1 LHFIPGRMADPGRKQ
16 QQQENEILRDD
27 QNLDNNNEL
36 TEELL
41 EHPAIAAFHAS
52 HATFLVTDPRL
63 AGNPIIHA
71 SPGFLDLT
79 GYAVDR
85 VLGRNC
91 RFLQGPGTDPVAVSH
106 MRESID
112 QGRDISVTLLN
123 YRQDGS
129 TFWNQILISGI
140 RDAHG
145 ELIYFI
151 GIQHPCMGPPPDGV
165 PAVSHASFLER
176 KNKSWF
182 PHPAH

>member
-1 LHFIPGRMADPGRKQ
+1 MADLERQ
-16 QQQENEILRDD
+16 QQHQQDEFLRDD

-52 HATFLVTDPRL
+52 HATFLVTNPRL
-63 AGNPIIHA
+63 AGNPIIYV
-71 SPGFLDLT
+71 SSGFLDLT
-79 GYAVDR
+79 GYTVDR
-85 VLGRNC
+85 ILGRNC
-91 RFLQGPGTDPVAVSH
+91 RFLQGPGTDPVAVSR
-106 MRESID
+106 MRESIA

-145 ELIYFI
+145 EVLYFT
-151 GIQHPCMGPPPDGV
+151 GAQNPCKGPPPDGV
-165 PAVSHASFLER
+165 PPCDHGTFDQRLKRV
-176 KNKSWF
+176 
-182 PHPAH
+182 

>member
-1 LHFIPGRMADPGRKQ
+1 MADPGL
-16 QQQENEILRDD
+16 QQQEEEDEIL
-27 QNLDNNNEL
+27 QNDHNLFNNNEL

-52 HATFLVTDPRL
+52 HATFLVTNPRL
-63 AGNPIIHA
+63 ASNPIIYA
-71 SPGFLDLT
+71 SAGFLDLT

-91 RFLQGPGTDPVAVSH
+91 RFLQGPRTDPVAVSH

-151 GIQHPCMGPPPDGV
+151 GIQNPCKGPPPDGV
-165 PAVSHASFLER
+165 PAVRSL
-176 KNKSWF
+176 KL
-182 PHPAH
+182 

>member
-1 LHFIPGRMADPGRKQ
+1 MADPGLPQ
-16 QQQENEILRDD
+16 QQIEDEILQDD
-27 QNLDNNNEL
+27 QNLFNNNEL

-52 HATFLVTDPRL
+52 HATFLVTNPRL
-63 AGNPIIHA
+63 ASNPIIYA
-71 SPGFLDLT
+71 SPGFLTLT
-79 GYAVDR
+79 GYSVDR

-91 RFLQGPGTDPVAVSH
+91 RFLQGPRTDPVAVSQ
-106 MRESID
+106 MREHVD

-151 GIQHPCMGPPPDGV
+151 GIQNHCKGPPSDGV
-165 PAVSHASFLER
+165 PAVRPL
-176 KNKSWF
+176 KL
-182 PHPAH
+182 